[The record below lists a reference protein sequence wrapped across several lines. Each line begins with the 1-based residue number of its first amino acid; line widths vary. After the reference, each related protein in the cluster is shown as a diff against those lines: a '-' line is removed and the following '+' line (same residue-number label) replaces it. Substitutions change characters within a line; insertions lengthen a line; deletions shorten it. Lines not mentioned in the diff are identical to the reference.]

1 MSLVHTGTLATLGS
15 IDIPVGGAVAGL
27 VLGPRPPR
35 LSTLSALVDGGL
47 VTLTWATDASRS
59 IATEQVVE
67 VGFVPG
73 QTQVRLPVA
82 ADASSLAVAGA
93 PPGRYYVRI
102 RSVNGTGIGIPSN
115 EVIVD
120 VP

>member
-1 MSLVHTGTLATLGS
+1 M
-15 IDIPVGGAVAGL
+15 

-35 LSTLSALVDGGL
+35 VSELSALVDDGL
-47 VTLTWATDASRS
+47 VTLSWAIDASRS
-59 IATEQVVE
+59 IATEQFVE
-67 VGFVPG
+67 VGFAPG
-73 QTQVRLPVA
+73 QTLVRLPVA
-82 ADASSLAVAGA
+82 ADAASLAVAGA

-102 RSVNGTGIGIPSN
+102 RTMNGTGVGAPSN